1 MNQLFEKIMKEKQ
14 IEITVLISEIEH
26 LEYMHPCCSKSN
38 IRRNEGFTI
47 YIYLYKYVGGDGIV
61 FFS

>member
-1 MNQLFEKIMKEKQ
+1 MMKEKQ

-26 LEYMHPCCSKSN
+26 LEYMRPCCSKSN

-47 YIYLYKYVGGDGIV
+47 YICINMLEVMA
-61 FFS
+61 FFFDNTIKFI